1 MTKLETSAKKYDIRG
16 ESGAGGFWEQTNGPH
31 IAGALLYTGDKTNP
45 PSRLVSPFS
54 LLRSSPLDAANF
66 IIRPSSSPLFLRHF
80 VMFIVHRGG
89 EFLRSRLSLRE
100 EDSFHI
106 FIGGGGERTKK
117 LIHQTFRLFIF
128 DLSRTRETRAKSLNF
143 FQHHFHY

>member
-45 PSRLVSPFS
+45 PSRLVSLFS

-89 EFLRSRLSLRE
+89 EFLRRELKSAFGRLSLRE
-100 EDSFHI
+100 EAGGLISYLHWRWGRENKETNSPDFSSLHI
-106 FIGGGGERTKK
+106 
-117 LIHQTFRLFIF
+117 
-128 DLSRTRETRAKSLNF
+128 
-143 FQHHFHY
+143 